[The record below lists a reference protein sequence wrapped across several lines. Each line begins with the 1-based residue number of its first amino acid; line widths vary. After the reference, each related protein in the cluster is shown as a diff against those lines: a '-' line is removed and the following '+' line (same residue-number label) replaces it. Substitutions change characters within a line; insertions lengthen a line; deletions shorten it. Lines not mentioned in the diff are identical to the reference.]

1 MLHLSSVTGWL
12 ARLKVAYT
20 QAILGPLSGNN
31 FSFSLM
37 LFSSNSAPK
46 RQILRIFLFNCC
58 NKKCVPDRFSCFD
71 IFRCRPTDRQINRQ
85 SSYRQIHVDIIK
97 NAPIFY
103 FHFYIYISAS
113 YFRYSQVHQ
122 ILIKKY

>member
-37 LFSSNSAPK
+37 LFSSNSASK
-46 RQILRIFLFNCC
+46 RQVLRFFCLIGAFGATKNVCLIGSAVSTF
-58 NKKCVPDRFSCFD
+58 
-71 IFRCRPTDRQINRQ
+71 FRYRPTD
-85 SSYRQIHVDIIK
+85 SH
-97 NAPIFY
+97 
-103 FHFYIYISAS
+103 
-113 YFRYSQVHQ
+113 
-122 ILIKKY
+122 